1 MKRVTPFRMIAA
13 LAALAGLGTPANLP
27 PMNAA
32 QAASCKSPWCF
43 YNEGSTEMA
52 ARLLLASVRRAG
64 RMFRHFDLNQRQRRK
79 LNRQRHAAGVK
90 RAFA

>member
-1 MKRVTPFRMIAA
+1 MKHVTPFRMIAA

-32 QAASCKSPWCF
+32 QAASSYALRFCNPA
-43 YNEGSTEMA
+43 YGEQA
-52 ARLLLASVRRAG
+52 AAMLRASLRRAG